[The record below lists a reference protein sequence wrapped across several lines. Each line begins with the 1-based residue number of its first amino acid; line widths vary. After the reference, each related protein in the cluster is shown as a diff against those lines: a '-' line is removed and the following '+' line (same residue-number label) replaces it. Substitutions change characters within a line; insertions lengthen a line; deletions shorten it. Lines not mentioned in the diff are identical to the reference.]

1 MNRYN
6 NYHRHS
12 HKSNV
17 MTLDSITKNEE
28 YFKRAV
34 ELGHDKV
41 FTTEHGFQGDLFEM
55 LTLGEQY
62 GLQVV
67 LGAEC
72 YYVKDRKEPDKSNNH
87 IILVALND
95 DGVRDIQRIVSEANV
110 SGFYYKPRIDHELL
124 FSVNPNNIIVTTAC
138 IAGIWKYEDLV
149 AELAS
154 FFGQNF
160 FLEVQDHN
168 VEAQKEM
175 NRIILDMSHRYN
187 IPIIHANDSHYIKP
201 EDAKYRSLFLKAKGI
216 TYEEE
221 DNFILDY
228 PDYDEIVK
236 RYEEQGVLT
245 KAQIDEALENTLVFD
260 ACQPITMINEDVK
273 LPSIVDNPNEELK
286 KIINESWKKKKEFIP
301 KEKREEY
308 LKSIK
313 YEYDIIEK
321 TGMADYFIL
330 DHDIVQLAETKYGGT
345 LTKTGR
351 GCFTGDANVLTK
363 DGYKE
368 IKNIEIGEMVLTNDG
383 TYNKVLQKME
393 YDIIEP
399 MLKIVTKQNNKY
411 YISTCTLDHKILIRR
426 NNKNTFIEARNIKDG
441 DLCCLPAKVS
451 QNRNNNA
458 LAGDLEYN
466 PIKILKITEPLDI
479 KVYDIAVENHHNYV
493 LNGMIVHNSAPSF
506 YVTNLLGL
514 TDIDRMKS
522 PVTLFP
528 TRFMSVERIL
538 GAKSLPDIDLNTADA
553 EPFIKASKD
562 ILGERNCAWM
572 IAWKP
577 LQKASAFR
585 LYCKAIGMDISQ
597 YNDIAK
603 EIDSY
608 EDDLHWGPII
618 KDSEPFVGVIESMAP
633 SPCSMCLY
641 YKPIDEEIG
650 LIKVKDKIVCLLDG
664 YNCDKYKYLKNDYLT
679 TMVWGIIKDVCQMA
693 NISIPTIEELNQ
705 LLDDKTY
712 QIYEKGLTCT
722 INQADSNWA
731 TSLVMRYKPK
741 SVADMSAFVAI
752 IRPGCASLLQD
763 FIDRKPYTT
772 GIPQL
777 DEILEDSGHRMI
789 YQESIMKYLIW
800 LGIPETG
807 SYDIIKKIAKKKF
820 KENEL
825 KELKEKLKI
834 GWAKQVGKEE
844 GFEETWQV
852 VQDASKYSFNCSHSL
867 SYAYDSLY
875 GAYLKSHY
883 PLEYYT
889 VTLNYYNGDEDRTKK
904 LTEELKY
911 FGIKLEKPRFRYS
924 KEGYFFDKETNT
936 IYKGTSSIKYLNK
949 QVSDYL
955 YSLRDMKFDS
965 FSSFLIELDKNRTVD
980 SRQMT
985 ILITLQF
992 FAEFGKNK
1000 KLLDVF
1006 NLFKEIC
1013 QKERKNISKDTL
1025 PALGITDD
1033 MVKSHCE
1040 KETAKQY
1047 MKIDAEAILKEYESK
1062 CDNVDLPI
1070 KEQMKYENE
1079 VLGYLS
1085 GTYPYI
1091 PKRYCYVTEIDT
1103 KYSPKVNL
1111 YCLNNGKMVS
1121 CKISKFVFEKDKI
1134 KKGDILECIKFDKKN
1149 KVKRE
1154 NDKFVKTDE
1163 KEWWLSI
1170 YLVTNNMEAEE
1181 LIKG

>member
-260 ACQPITMINEDVK
+260 ACQPITMINKDVK

-368 IKNIEIGEMVLTNDG
+368 IKDIEIGEMVLTNDG

-411 YISTCTLDHKILIRR
+411 YITTCTLDHKILIRR

-451 QNRNNNA
+451 QSRNNNA
-458 LAGDLEYN
+458 LASDLEYN
-466 PIKILKITEPLDI
+466 PIKILKITGPLDI

-834 GWAKQVGKEE
+834 GWAKQVGEEE

-955 YSLRDMKFDS
+955 YSLRDMEFDS
-965 FSSFLIELDKNRTVD
+965 FSSFLIELDRNRTVD

-1170 YLVTNNMEAEE
+1170 YLVTNKMEAEE

>member
-260 ACQPITMINEDVK
+260 ACQPITMINKDVK

-368 IKNIEIGEMVLTNDG
+368 IKDIEIGEMVLTNDG

-458 LAGDLEYN
+458 LTSDLEYN
-466 PIKILKITEPLDI
+466 PIKILEITGPLDI

-834 GWAKQVGKEE
+834 GWAKQVGEEE